1 MAERSRKMWRHRF
14 ILQEKQLEPVWIIED
29 YLVIRSVVD
38 FLSSHAEQ
46 GCVGKLEMN
55 AAVCIPVLT
64 MNSDLVYS
72 VHCRVRVRYQKR
84 QKLQFETKLGMN
96 SPFWCVPSEDVC
108 VESVLGT
115 SRSVLESREGLN
127 ANTAEPSVNTSAQK
141 HCNHQE
147 EQISTKCHGGG
158 FMTQILKLLRLLSER
173 HLFSV
178 GYQKGRKRKIPK
190 QSFPMNRKEPKIG
203 NYLLFGFSF
212 KGMRMFSEEIFAS
225 ALSLLLSIS
234 ERLVHARSHLQEC
247 AWSQTIHWKLLHFQ
261 SMFSWHFYVI
271 QWDTLNCVLPSH
283 QSSLHSIEHLIS
295 VFSLQGKTHRK
306 ECPVQY

>member
-1 MAERSRKMWRHRF
+1 MQNKDVLGSWKWMQQFVSLSWPWTLIWSILSIAGCEFATRRDRSCSLRRSWGWTLHSDAFHLRTF
-14 ILQEKQLEPVWIIED
+14 VSSQYWEPVGQFWK
-29 YLVIRSVVD
+29 
-38 FLSSHAEQ
+38 A
-46 GCVGKLEMN
+46 GKGWMQ
-55 AAVCIPVLT
+55 T
-64 MNSDLVYS
+64 
-72 VHCRVRVRYQKR
+72 
-84 QKLQFETKLGMN
+84 LQNPPL
-96 SPFWCVPSEDVC
+96 
-108 VESVLGT
+108 
-115 SRSVLESREGLN
+115 
-127 ANTAEPSVNTSAQK
+127 TSAQK

-295 VFSLQGKTHRK
+295 AFSLQGKTHRK